1 LRAVEFLFWFTS
13 LASHTLKVNL
23 MRSLFGWAVAI
34 VAALASAQVGAVE
47 VLVNG
52 TLEESVS
59 PSGWLLTQNI
69 TGQPS
74 LPSVAV
80 EQIDAAN
87 DPADLGSG
95 PTPLGLFI
103 KPFAGNVGAYEGQNY
118 LTNVSLQQTVN
129 GFANRTY
136 TFIGNARF
144 AGDGDPMTNEGYSGG
159 VATLDADSPSGA
171 IASPTVTKF
180 QLEFLDVNNA
190 VLGAPTVVDLRAAGQ
205 MNDSTWMSHTLSA
218 LSPANTRRVRV
229 SAIATD
235 MIANTADQNL
245 YWDNFSLKDS
255 ASTTERLA
263 NANLNILGPPNGFQL
278 TGPAGYEPFSN
289 HTPGGQRG
297 LWIRAFEGGN
307 FEMSQTV
314 AAQPGAEYDF
324 SVWSLW
330 ETGYSGGLDP
340 DGTPTTISVTFL
352 DSSAAVIGSPTVLK
366 LAGTN
371 GANQQN
377 DTTWRQFAIEN
388 AIAPANAASVRI
400 AVAAQN
406 MFNSLLNPQSAFF
419 DDFSLI
425 QTSTAAVAG
434 DYNNNGTVGPEDYT
448 LWASKLGQAVAT
460 AGLSNLN
467 PAKADTVIDASDYTY
482 WRDRTGGP
490 AAAAAV
496 PEPMTLCLA
505 LLATIAAVSVRR
517 GGR

>member
-1 LRAVEFLFWFTS
+1 
-13 LASHTLKVNL
+13 
-23 MRSLFGWAVAI
+23 MRSLFGWA
-34 VAALASAQVGAVE
+34 AAAGLSALVFVGESRAVQ

-52 TLEESVS
+52 TLEEAVS
-59 PSGWLLTQNI
+59 PTGWTLTQNI

-118 LTNVSLQQTVN
+118 RTNVSLQQTVN
-129 GFANRTY
+129 GFAGRTY

-159 VATLDADSPSGA
+159 VATLDVASPSGA

-190 VLGAPTVVDLRAAGQ
+190 VLGAPTMIDLRAAGQ

-218 LSPANTRRVRV
+218 LAPTNTRRVRV

-255 ASTTERLA
+255 ASTAERLA

-314 AAQPGAEYDF
+314 AALPGAEYDF

-352 DSSAAVIGSPTVLK
+352 DSSATVIGSPTVLK
-366 LAGTN
+366 LAGTG
-371 GANQQN
+371 GAGQQN

-388 AIAPANAASVRI
+388 AIAPANAASVKI

-425 QTSTAAVAG
+425 QTSAAVAG
-434 DYNNNGTVGPEDYT
+434 DYNGNGTVGPEDYT
-448 LWASKLGQAVAT
+448 LWASKLGQPVAT

-496 PEPMTLCLA
+496 PEPMTICLA
-505 LLATIAAVSVRR
+505 LLAMIAGSSLRR
-517 GGR
+517 GKR

>member
-1 LRAVEFLFWFTS
+1 
-13 LASHTLKVNL
+13 
-23 MRSLFGWAVAI
+23 MRSLFGWAAAI
-34 VAALASAQVGAVE
+34 GFSALVFVGESRAVE

-59 PSGWLLTQNI
+59 PTGWTLTQNI

-87 DPADLGSG
+87 DPADPGSG

-103 KPFAGNVGAYEGQNY
+103 KPFAGNVGDYAGQNY
-118 LTNVSLQQTVN
+118 RTNVVLQQTF
-129 GFANRTY
+129 GSAFANRTY

-144 AGDGDPMTNEGYSGG
+144 AGDGDPMTDEGYSGG
-159 VATLDADSPSGA
+159 VATLDAASPSGA
-171 IASPTVTKF
+171 IASPTITQF

-190 VLGAPTVVDLRAAGQ
+190 LLGSPTVVDLRTAGQ

-218 LSPANTRRVRV
+218 LSPTGTRRVRV
-229 SAIATD
+229 SAIATNMTD
-235 MIANTADQNL
+235 NTGDQTL
-245 YWDNFSLKDS
+245 FWDNFSLKDNTS
-255 ASTTERLA
+255 ATERLA
-263 NANLNILGPPNGFQL
+263 NANLNILGPPNGFDL

-307 FEMSQTV
+307 FEMTQTV

-340 DGTPTTISVTFL
+340 DGTPTTISLTFL

-377 DTTWRQFAIEN
+377 DTTWRQFTIEN
-388 AIAPANAASVRI
+388 AIAPANTASVRI
-400 AVAAQN
+400 AVGAQN

-434 DYNNNGTVGPEDYT
+434 DYNNNGTVGPEDYM
-448 LWASKLGQAVAT
+448 LWASKLGQPVAT

-467 PAKADTVIDASDYTY
+467 PAKADAVIDASDYTY

-496 PEPMTLCLA
+496 PEPSTVALGALVLA
-505 LLATIAAVSVRR
+505 GLLFAKRR
-517 GGR
+517 R